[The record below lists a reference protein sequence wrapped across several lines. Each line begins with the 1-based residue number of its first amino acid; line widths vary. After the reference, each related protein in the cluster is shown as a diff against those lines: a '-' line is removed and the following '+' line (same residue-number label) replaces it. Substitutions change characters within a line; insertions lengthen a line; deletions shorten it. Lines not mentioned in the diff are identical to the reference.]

1 MSQQTHL
8 VELEKKH
15 QALETALAD
24 AMAHPSVSDEEV
36 ADMKRRKLHLKDE
49 IARLKADLAERHST
63 VH

>member
-15 QALETALAD
+15 RALEVELAD
-24 AMAHPSVSDEEV
+24 AMTHPSVSDEEL
-36 ADMKRRKLHLKDE
+36 ARMKRRKLHLKDE
-49 IARLKADLAERHST
+49 IARLKAEITAHRAT

>member
-15 QALETALAD
+15 QALENALED
-24 AMAHPSVSDEEV
+24 AMAHPSVSDQEV

-49 IARLKADLAERHST
+49 IERLRAEISARRAT